1 MQKIID
7 PSKKNT
13 DRIRIILLI
22 PKIFSFLKK
31 LQVNFF
37 FNAPSKIRICDH
49 ILLRY
54 QLEKETLFY

>member
-13 DRIRIILLI
+13 DRIILLI

-31 LQVNFF
+31 LRVNIF

>member
-1 MQKIID
+1 MRKIID

-13 DRIRIILLI
+13 DRIILLI

-31 LQVNFF
+31 LQVNIF